1 MKTFNVYQVHGSED
15 GCIAICSSKKR
26 AIAAAMEYVIASGCD
41 AANIEV
47 DNSSER
53 MTDIMGESIS
63 AYVETWNVT

>member
-1 MKTFNVYQVHGSED
+1 
-15 GCIAICSSKKR
+15 
-26 AIAAAMEYVIASGCD
+26 MEYVIASGCD

-47 DNSSER
+47 DNSCER